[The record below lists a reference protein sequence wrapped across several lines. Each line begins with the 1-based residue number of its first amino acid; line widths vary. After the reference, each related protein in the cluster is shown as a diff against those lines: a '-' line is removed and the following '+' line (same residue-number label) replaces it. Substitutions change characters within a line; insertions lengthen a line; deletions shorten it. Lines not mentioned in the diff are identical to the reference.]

1 MVEPTGPPRTQLP
14 GTTPEETKGAQTFMV
29 GNHEEFARDIR
40 SRLEDVELNALE
52 EGLLQRYLQNQETC
66 A

>member
-1 MVEPTGPPRTQLP
+1 LP